1 MLLSVRML
9 SRLNKSFQRQNNL
22 SEPIGW
28 SLLKHK
34 WAIFAQD
41 EASGI
46 SGIKVRK
53 KANIRN
59 RYNQIPHPTRTPYG
73 KVTKHTKTSYQR
85 DRRSVLSQ
93 QLITMLLGTE
103 KTATKDMTQIT

>member
-1 MLLSVRML
+1 MLLSVKML
-9 SRLNKSFQRQNNL
+9 SRLNKSFQRQNYL

-34 WAIFAQD
+34 WAIFSQD

-46 SGIKVRK
+46 SRIKVRK

-59 RYNQIPHPTRTPYG
+59 RYNQIPHPTRYTIWESD
-73 KVTKHTKTSYQR
+73 KTHENFIPEGQEVSPFPAVDHNAARNREDSNERY
-85 DRRSVLSQ
+85 D
-93 QLITMLLGTE
+93 
-103 KTATKDMTQIT
+103 K